1 MKLTPSQVKNL
12 MGRGLRLLVDPEPE
26 PEQKERCIAFFKHRC
41 AYCGA
46 AVNGQGDLDHLLS
59 AAQGGRNHISNR
71 VFSCKECNSKGKRDR
86 PWEQFLLERSG
97 TGEVMESR
105 RQKITEWI
113 SLAGAIPPLTE
124 GTIRAIEEESQ
135 KATRAYDKACERV
148 RSAQQETI

>member
-1 MKLTPSQVKNL
+1 
-12 MGRGLRLLVDPEPE
+12 
-26 PEQKERCIAFFKHRC
+26 
-41 AYCGA
+41 
-46 AVNGQGDLDHLLS
+46 
-59 AAQGGRNHISNR
+59 
-71 VFSCKECNSKGKRDR
+71 
-86 PWEQFLLERSG
+86 
-97 TGEVMESR
+97 MESR